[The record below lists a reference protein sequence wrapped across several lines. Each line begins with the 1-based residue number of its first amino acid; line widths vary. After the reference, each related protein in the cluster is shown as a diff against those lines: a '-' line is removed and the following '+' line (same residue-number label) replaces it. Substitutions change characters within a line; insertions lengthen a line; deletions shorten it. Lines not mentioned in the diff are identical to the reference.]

1 MAQSESP
8 TRTVRSAL
16 TSIPESI
23 TCTEDYELIAR
34 EFIEPSIYAHIAG
47 GSGRETTLKSNLE
60 AYQNVRLMNR
70 VLVDFTTATTRTR
83 ILNQEFRHPLLL
95 GPVAFQKLVH
105 PDGELASARAAD
117 ALESGMISS
126 TLSSYS
132 LEEIATETSGHKW
145 FQLYFQPGKAD
156 TLDLVRRA
164 ERSGYDTL
172 VVTLDVP
179 VRSGNRRA
187 QAAGFVMP
195 AHVQAVNL
203 KHHSIPPQVS
213 LNPDQSVIFQGIMSE
228 APTWSDLQWLIEET
242 TLPVVVKGILNPM
255 DACQAIACGA
265 SGVIVSNHGGRA
277 LDGVP
282 STLESLPAIR
292 EALGDGVAVL
302 LDGGIRSGSDVFKA
316 IALGADAVLI
326 GRLPIY
332 ALAVAGAIGV
342 AHLLRLFRDELELCM
357 ALTGCTTLEEINE
370 SCLIEGSAHV
380 ARR

>member
-1 MAQSESP
+1 M
-8 TRTVRSAL
+8 
-16 TSIPESI
+16 
-23 TCTEDYELIAR
+23 
-34 EFIEPSIYAHIAG
+34 
-47 GSGRETTLKSNLE
+47 
-60 AYQNVRLMNR
+60 
-70 VLVDFTTATTRTR
+70 
-83 ILNQEFRHPLLL
+83 
-95 GPVAFQKLVH
+95 
-105 PDGELASARAAD
+105 
-117 ALESGMISS
+117 
-126 TLSSYS
+126 
-132 LEEIATETSGHKW
+132 
-145 FQLYFQPGKAD
+145 
-156 TLDLVRRA
+156 
-164 ERSGYDTL
+164 
-172 VVTLDVP
+172 
-179 VRSGNRRA
+179 
-187 QAAGFVMP
+187 
-195 AHVQAVNL
+195 
-203 KHHSIPPQVS
+203 
-213 LNPDQSVIFQGIMSE
+213 
-228 APTWSDLQWLIEET
+228 IEET
-242 TLPVVVKGILNPM
+242 TLPVVVKGILNPT